1 MVGLTRRSALGS
13 LLPIAAAAGCATPN
27 SPLGDHASS
36 LPSGVRDSIDALFAM
51 PQGEITPGYALGIIK
66 DGDLVFA
73 KGYGFANLEDATP
86 IATDTALHIASLSKQ
101 FTGAAVALS
110 ILDGLVALEDSIAR
124 YLPEFATF
132 ATDVCVKHLIYM
144 TSGLPEYTSI
154 PRASGLPW
162 FSPYRFT
169 TAEAIATVAAAR
181 HTEFAP
187 GTRWAYSNT
196 NYMLLT
202 EIVSRVQGVTFGR
215 FVKERVFSPLGMASS
230 LVDDDGLSLIPKRA
244 IGYAPKTPDI
254 VRDLG
259 SVGISVGEESSY
271 WLRMNR
277 VSPHYGGSGVFTT
290 IEDWLRWDK
299 NWTSHQLAGPQFT
312 DLMHSRMR
320 FDHPK
325 DNDAFGLVFGDYAE
339 RTRIWYSGG
348 DLDASSYVA
357 RFPDQRLT
365 VCCLSNNP
373 AGQTEQRVT
382 SLLGVLV
389 SASLL

>member
-13 LLPIAAAAGCATPN
+13 LLPVVAASGCATPS
-27 SPLGDHASS
+27 SPPGDSVS
-36 LPSGVRDSIDALFAM
+36 LIPNCARETIDRLFAM
-51 PQGEITPGYALGIIK
+51 PEGQITPGYALGIIK
-66 DGDLVFA
+66 EGDLVFA
-73 KGYGFANLEDATP
+73 KGYGFANLEDAAP
-86 IATDTALHIASLSKQ
+86 IATGTAFHIASLSKQ

-110 ILDGLVALEDSIAR
+110 ILDGRVTLEDSIAR
-124 YLPEFATF
+124 HLPEFASF
-132 ATDVCVKHLIYM
+132 AADVRIKHLIYM
-144 TSGLPEYTSI
+144 TSGLPEYSSV

-162 FSPYRFT
+162 FSPFRFT

-181 HTEFAP
+181 RTEFAP

-202 EIVSRVQGVTFGR
+202 EIVSRVHGVSFGH
-215 FVKERVFSPLGMASS
+215 FLKERVFAPLGMTAS
-230 LVDDDGLSLIPKRA
+230 LIDDDGLSLIPQRA
-244 IGYAPKTPDI
+244 IGYAPKTPHI
-254 VRDLG
+254 VRDLD
-259 SVGISVGEESSY
+259 SVGISVSEGSSN

-290 IEDWLRWDK
+290 IEDWLMWDR
-299 NWTSHQLAGPQFT
+299 NWTSHQLAGPRFT
-312 DLMHSRMR
+312 ELMHSRMR

-325 DNDAFGLVFGDYAE
+325 DNDAFGLVFGDYAG

-373 AGQTEQRVT
+373 AGQAEQRVT
-382 SLLGVLV
+382 SILNTLV